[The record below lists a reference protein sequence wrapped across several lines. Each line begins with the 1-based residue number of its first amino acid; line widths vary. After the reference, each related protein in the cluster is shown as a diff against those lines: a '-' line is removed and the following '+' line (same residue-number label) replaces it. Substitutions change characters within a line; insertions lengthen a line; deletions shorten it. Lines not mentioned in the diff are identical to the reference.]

1 MPKVTRQTSACVDS
15 DEPTDHPY
23 GFVTLREIDGQRTNV
38 ESHSSGAGGAGGP
51 TSAQTMTSSQEAASE
66 EARGRK
72 LNSHQKAR
80 SDSTSPGFQG
90 HQTFVLSEIAKIHYK
105 ERAEI

>member
-38 ESHSSGAGGAGGP
+38 RLYIDGRVSGTFPDGSLPASRSGTPSTQGVSHS
-51 TSAQTMTSSQEAASE
+51 
-66 EARGRK
+66 
-72 LNSHQKAR
+72 
-80 SDSTSPGFQG
+80 
-90 HQTFVLSEIAKIHYK
+90 IA
-105 ERAEI
+105 